1 METSSH
7 FRMPVE
13 IARNMSLSR
22 KQRESRTIPFS
33 WLTQI
38 EMLCNVFFI
47 IEFFF
52 KFLSSP
58 NKCKFLRNPYNYLEF
73 LACTPI
79 FVPPITL
86 ENKLTAMARVHHYIE
101 VFYILRILKIFIL
114 VPKYSGL
121 KVLLLT
127 IKSSLGELLIYFFM
141 LIMTILIFASFIY
154 YAEQIYENDENK
166 FDSIFISLYWAVVTI
181 TTLGDYCLT
190 KLNSINC
197 IKKYFNLFN
206 KIRIW

>member
-1 METSSH
+1 MTSTN
-7 FRMPVE
+7 FRTPVE
-13 IARNMSLSR
+13 IAMNTSLTR
-22 KQRESRTIPFS
+22 KQRQSLTTPFE
-33 WLTQI
+33 WLYQI
-38 EMLCNVFFI
+38 EMCCNAFFI
-47 IEFFF
+47 IEFFS

-79 FVPPITL
+79 IAPTKI
-86 ENKLTAMARVHHYIE
+86 HDYIE

-141 LIMTILIFASFIY
+141 LLMTILIFASFIY
-154 YAEQIYENDENK
+154 YAEQVNEKDDNK

-181 TTLGDYCLT
+181 TTLGIY
-190 KLNSINC
+190 SILL
-197 IKKYFNLFN
+197 Y
-206 KIRIW
+206 

>member
-1 METSSH
+1 MWTERILQFFES
-7 FRMPVE
+7 F
-13 IARNMSLSR
+13 LSR
-22 KQRESRTIPFS
+22 RQRESRTIPFA
-33 WLTQI
+33 WLTQM
-38 EMLCNVFFI
+38 ELFCNIFFI

-79 FVPPITL
+79 ISPPITL
-86 ENKLTAMARVHHYIE
+86 ENKLTSLARVHHYIE

-127 IKSSLGELLIYFFM
+127 IKNSLGELLIYFFM

-154 YAEQIYENDENK
+154 YAEQIYETEENK
-166 FDSIFISLYWAVVTI
+166 FDSILISLYWAVVTI
-181 TTLGDYCLT
+181 TTLGDYIIIL
-190 KLNSINC
+190 IN
-197 IKKYFNLFN
+197 FDFT
-206 KIRIW
+206 